1 MGVFIVLRALPGLL
15 TDVVG
20 AVLGGGAKARRE
32 VSALEPVEESV
43 IHSAST
49 CPASSWDQAL

>member
-20 AVLGGGAKARRE
+20 AVLGGGTKAGRE

-43 IHSAST
+43 IHSASI